1 MFEGEV
7 KHAIPWRS
15 SFRQEVKTQNSFRRF
30 LKLTR
35 FTRPLPPQA
44 YVINKNDLESSS
56 DNPTLRPAKQPG
68 RGSEQLSYL
77 PRENTTVWWAAVE
90 CAVCSRF
97 PALVGCS
104 LGMLLSLSHFCSYKK
119 DPTHVSVSS
128 PNKTHWFPKLDCGGL
143 YTVFCS

>member
-15 SFRQEVKTQNSFRRF
+15 SFRQEVQTQNSFRRF

-77 PRENTTVWWAAVE
+77 PRENTPVW
-90 CAVCSRF
+90 
-97 PALVGCS
+97 
-104 LGMLLSLSHFCSYKK
+104 
-119 DPTHVSVSS
+119 
-128 PNKTHWFPKLDCGGL
+128 
-143 YTVFCS
+143 